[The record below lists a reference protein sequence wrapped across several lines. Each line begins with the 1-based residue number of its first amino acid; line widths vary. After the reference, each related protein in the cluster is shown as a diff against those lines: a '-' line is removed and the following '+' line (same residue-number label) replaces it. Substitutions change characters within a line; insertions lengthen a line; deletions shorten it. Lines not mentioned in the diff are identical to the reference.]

1 MCPVIWTKTN
11 CLRCTDSIGGAGAGV
26 ELGGRRA
33 RTAELTGGAAD
44 RAAPRFRWHPGVRGV
59 AGEMLQLLPCGS
71 ACWGDLELAGQ
82 GSETWGRRAVLDSE
96 LSRDCQC
103 AAGSGLLGY
112 IG

>member
-1 MCPVIWTKTN
+1 
-11 CLRCTDSIGGAGAGV
+11 
-26 ELGGRRA
+26 
-33 RTAELTGGAAD
+33 
-44 RAAPRFRWHPGVRGV
+44 
-59 AGEMLQLLPCGS
+59 MLQLLPYGS
-71 ACWGDLELAGQ
+71 ACWGDLEPASQ

>member
-1 MCPVIWTKTN
+1 
-11 CLRCTDSIGGAGAGV
+11 
-26 ELGGRRA
+26 
-33 RTAELTGGAAD
+33 
-44 RAAPRFRWHPGVRGV
+44 
-59 AGEMLQLLPCGS
+59 MLQLLPYGS

>member
-1 MCPVIWTKTN
+1 M
-11 CLRCTDSIGGAGAGV
+11 

-44 RAAPRFRWHPGVRGV
+44 RAALVLGVHPWVRGV
-59 AGEMLQLLPCGS
+59 AGEMLQLLPYGS
-71 ACWGDLELAGQ
+71 ACWGDLEPASQ

>member
-1 MCPVIWTKTN
+1 M
-11 CLRCTDSIGGAGAGV
+11 LY
-26 ELGGRRA
+26 E
-33 RTAELTGGAAD
+33 EAD
-44 RAAPRFRWHPGVRGV
+44 PGVVGV

-71 ACWGDLELAGQ
+71 ACWGDLKLAGQ
-82 GSETWGRRAVLDSE
+82 GSETWGRRAVQDSE